1 MPKKV
6 AINGFGR
13 IGRAAFK
20 ILTNTPNPGSIISP
34 RLSGVEIEI
43 VAINDLTPPETL
55 AYLLKYDSVYGKA
68 IVDVEGKSSEGKDYG
83 GLRYNNKTIP
93 VFHEKDPENLPW
105 AELGVDIV
113 IESTGFFT
121 NYEDAAK
128 HIKAGAKKVV
138 ISAPSKSAENEF
150 GRTLVIGTDKT
161 TELIEGNLAPNVVS
175 NASCTTNCIS
185 PVIQVISNEFGIENA
200 LMTTIHGYT
209 STQNLVDGPNKNLRR
224 ARAAAENIIPSTTGA
239 AIATTKVIDN
249 LNNKFD
255 GIAFRVPVPTGSVSD
270 ITMLVSNDVSVEQIN
285 QVLINA
291 SNEDR
296 FQGILTTT
304 TEAIVSTDIIGDYH
318 SAIIDLELTKVVG
331 RLVKVVAWYDNE
343 WGYSNRLSEMVELI

>member
-1 MPKKV
+1 MRV
-6 AINGFGR
+6 GINGFGR
-13 IGRAAFK
+13 IGRLAFRAGW
-20 ILTNTPNPGSIISP
+20 NNP
-34 RLSGVEIEI
+34 EIEFVHI
-43 VAINDLTPPETL
+43 NEIKGGVATAAHLLEFDSVHGRWHKNITVKEDKFILDGKTVTFSEHSTPQQVPWADLGVDLVIESSGKFRTPETL
-55 AYLLKYDSVYGKA
+55 NPYF
-68 IVDVEGKSSEGKDYG
+68 E
-83 GLRYNNKTIP
+83 
-93 VFHEKDPENLPW
+93 H
-105 AELGVDIV
+105 GV
-113 IESTGFFT
+113 
-121 NYEDAAK
+121 
-128 HIKAGAKKVV
+128 KKVV
-138 ISAPSKSAENEF
+138 VAAPVKEKALN
-150 GRTLVIGTDKT
+150 I
-161 TELIEGNLAPNVVS
+161 VVGV
-175 NASCTTNCIS
+175 NDHLYNPEKHHLLTAASCTTNCIS